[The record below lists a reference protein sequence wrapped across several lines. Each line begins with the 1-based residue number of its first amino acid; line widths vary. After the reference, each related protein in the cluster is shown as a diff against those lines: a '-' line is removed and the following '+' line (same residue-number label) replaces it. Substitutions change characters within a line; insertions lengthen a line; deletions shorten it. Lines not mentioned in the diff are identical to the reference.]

1 MLALPF
7 LLPLAYCSPQCRGGK
22 VTNPCGDSTGQGRDA
37 ASGRMDH
44 RAEGRNTLASFVG
57 GDGHV
62 YIGNVTS
69 GDLQGHFWGGDVLPF
84 VCPRAETMSSLG
96 SQAYSESPIVS
107 GQLHRILCSGFP
119 LDPSLWPCGF
129 LPSRCGTPGQSP
141 TSTHLWTSLPGPVHS
156 RHVYSS
162 HVASASSW
170 VRQGRSWAGG
180 AVKMSGMCSSDHP
193 GAPGLWSL
201 IQPGNSRT

>member
-1 MLALPF
+1 
-7 LLPLAYCSPQCRGGK
+7 
-22 VTNPCGDSTGQGRDA
+22 
-37 ASGRMDH
+37 MDH

-69 GDLQGHFWGGDVLPF
+69 GDLQGHFWGDVLPF
-84 VCPRAETMSSLG
+84 VCPRAETTSSLG

-107 GQLHRILCSGFP
+107 GQLPRILCSGFP
-119 LDPSLWPCGF
+119 LDPSLWPRGF

-141 TSTHLWTSLPGPVHS
+141 ASIHLWTSLPGPLHS
-156 RHVYSS
+156 R

-170 VRQGRSWAGG
+170 VRRGRSWAGG
-180 AVKMSGMCSSDHP
+180 AALTVKMSGTCSSDHS

-201 IQPGNSRT
+201 IHPGNPRT